1 MGVIRL
7 SRGRKIELPQNLVD
21 AVREQRAILFLGSG
35 ASLGAVNRS
44 GAAMPGATDLA
55 KAIATKFLTPKS
67 AKDGLMVVAELAAS
81 EAGSSVFNQWLADT
95 FEAFEPTDAHLKLPT
110 FRWKAIATTNYDVLV
125 EKAYDRSRDATQS
138 LVTRYK
144 DDQPFGSM
152 MDAQERPLPFL
163 KLHGCARHAHD
174 AQVPLVLTPSSY
186 NNHEA
191 NRSRL
196 YRHLED
202 LAADYTVIYCG
213 QSLSDLHIRRLS
225 QEGNRSARP
234 FHFLV
239 VPDLDEVKK
248 RFWADHRVEG
258 VCATFMDFVN
268 ALETALPPL
277 MRLPRPAAGNEYKPY
292 RTFFT
297 VNQDE
302 SDRLAAAFRTDL
314 QLVHSGLPVGLA
326 EAKRFYAGHHEGWGA
341 VRRGFDVQRRVSRH
355 LLEYI
360 AEAPPSGPRLAVV
373 RGAAGFGK
381 SIALR
386 RAAWELGVSLGELVV
401 WADDDARVWPDVLQ
415 ELHELTGRRINL
427 FVDRAAYNLEKVEA
441 AMAAAQA
448 KGIPVTVITAERTNE
463 WSIYCQRL
471 EKYAPEFFEITK
483 LSEREVDE
491 LLEKLEEHRCL
502 GKLGEETPARRKE
515 IITGKL
521 DRQLL
526 VVLHE
531 VTKGVSFETI
541 IKDEFE
547 RIAPPEA
554 QTLYL
559 DICTLNRFDV
569 PVRAGIVSR
578 LSGISFRDFET
589 EFFEPLENLVEVGKN
604 VVSGDYE
611 YRARHAHVGEIVFTQ
626 ICQTDEQR
634 HDQIVRVLSSL
645 DRSFQSDS
653 VALSGLL
660 RGRDV
665 ADTFEDVGLA
675 RDIYDLALH
684 RNPQAAFIGQQ
695 RAIFEMQHADGEGDA
710 AQDAIDAA
718 LKIEPHN
725 STLHHTRSRVL
736 AWRAQ
741 SAPSEFARGSLRSQA
756 RSALSNIPNQRDVYV
771 LTAKARL
778 RVDEVEDAI
787 TRMEAAPSDA
797 RRDELAEA
805 VDDAERAIGQAMNA
819 FPEEAELLRSEAR
832 LQDLLGDEDAAVQLL
847 EKAWKK
853 MPRGSGVAKQLAK
866 RYLARNNIDAA
877 LKALN
882 AALERQPTDRSLN
895 LMIANILFLQAGDI
909 NNSKA
914 IDFLKASFVSGDRE
928 HWGRFVRA
936 GHAYVTGDYGEAERL
951 FDELNQRAPD
961 AFRPKLRPEHRWL
974 SEAGKDRRGIIE
986 KSFGAYFLI
995 TPTVGPD
1002 GLYSPSWATDDDD
1015 WEALG
1020 VRSQVR
1026 FDIGFNRRGP
1036 FGKNLRSTAQ

>member
-1 MGVIRL
+1 
-7 SRGRKIELPQNLVD
+7 
-21 AVREQRAILFLGSG
+21 
-35 ASLGAVNRS
+35 
-44 GAAMPGATDLA
+44 MPGATDLA
-55 KAIATKFLTPKS
+55 KALATKFLTPKT

-81 EAGSSVFNQWLADT
+81 EAGSSAVNQWLADT

-125 EKAYDRSRDATQS
+125 EKAYDRSEPGAQT

-144 DDQPFGSM
+144 DDQAFGSM
-152 MDAQERPLPFL
+152 MDAQESPLPFL

-174 AQVPLVLTPSSY
+174 AQVPLILTPSSY

-191 NRSRL
+191 NRGRL
-196 YRHLED
+196 YRQLED

-239 VPDLDEVKK
+239 VPDLDDVKR

-258 VCATFMDFVN
+258 VRATFADFVN
-268 ALETALPPL
+268 ALDTTLPPL
-277 MRLPRPAAGNEYKPY
+277 MRLPRPPASNEDKPY
-292 RTFFT
+292 RTFFA

-302 SDRLAAAFRTDL
+302 SDRLATAFRTDL
-314 QLVHSGLPVGLA
+314 QLVHSGLPVGAA
-326 EAKRFYAGHHEGWGA
+326 EAQRFYSGHNEGWGA
-341 VRRGFDVQRRVSRH
+341 IRRGFDVQRRVSRH
-355 LLEYI
+355 LLEFI
-360 AEAPPSGPRLAVV
+360 AEAPLSGPQLAVV

-401 WADDDARVWPDVLQ
+401 WANDDARVWPDVLQ
-415 ELHELTGRRINL
+415 ELHELTGRRIHL
-427 FVDRAAYNLEKVEA
+427 FIDRAAYNLEKVEA
-441 AMAAAQA
+441 ALAAAQA
-448 KGIPVTVITAERTNE
+448 KDVPVTVVTAERTNE

-471 EKYAPEFFEITK
+471 EKYAPEFFDATK
-483 LSEREVDE
+483 LSKREVDE

-531 VTKGVSFETI
+531 VTRGVPFETI

-589 EFFEPLENLVEVGKN
+589 EFFEPLEDLVEVGQN

-626 ICQTDEQR
+626 VCQTDEQR

-645 DRSFQSDS
+645 DRSFQSDNL
-653 VALSGLL
+653 ALSGLL
-660 RGRDV
+660 RGRYV
-665 ADTFEDVGLA
+665 ADTFENIGFA
-675 RDIYDLALH
+675 RDVYDLALH

-710 AQDAIDAA
+710 AQAAIDAA
-718 LKIEPHN
+718 LEIEPHN

-736 AWRAQ
+736 AYRAK

-756 RSALSNIPNQRDVYV
+756 RSALGNIPNQSDVYV

-778 RVDEVEDAI
+778 RVDDVEDAF
-787 TRMEAAPSDA
+787 TRMDASPSDA

-805 VDDAERAIGQAMNA
+805 VDDAERAIARAMNV
-819 FPEEAELLRSEAR
+819 FPEEPELLRSEAR
-832 LQDLLGDEDAAVQLL
+832 LQDLLGDGEAAIQLL
-847 EKAWKK
+847 EKAWAK
-853 MPRGSGVAKQLAK
+853 MPRGAGVAKQLAR
-866 RYLARNNIDAA
+866 RYLARNDVDAA
-877 LKALN
+877 LATLN
-882 AALERQPTDRSLN
+882 VALERQPTDRSLN
-895 LMIANILFLQAGDI
+895 LMIANILFSEVGDI
-909 NNSKA
+909 NDSKA
-914 IDFLKASFVSGDRE
+914 VDFLKASFVSGDRE

-951 FDELNQRAPD
+951 FDDLNQRAPD
-961 AFRPKLRPEHRWL
+961 DFRPKLRPAHRWL
-974 SEAGKDRRGIIE
+974 LNASKDRRGVIA
-986 KSFGAYFLI
+986 KNFGAYFLI

-1002 GLYSPSWATDDDD
+1002 GLYTPSWATDDED
-1015 WEALG
+1015 WESLG

-1036 FGKNLRSTAQ
+1036 FGRNVRSTAQ

>member
-1 MGVIRL
+1 MGR
-7 SRGRKIELPQNLVD
+7 RRKVELPQNLVD
-21 AVREQRAILFLGSG
+21 AIREQRAVLFLGSG
-35 ASLGAVNRS
+35 ASLGAVDAS
-44 GAAMPGATDLA
+44 GATMPGAGPLTKSISEMFLSSKFA
-55 KAIATKFLTPKS
+55 KEE
-67 AKDGLMVVAELAAS
+67 LMVAAELAVS
-81 EAGSSVFNQWLADT
+81 EAGSARVNQWLMDT
-95 FEAFEPTDAHLKLPT
+95 FNAFEPMDAHLKLPA

-125 EKAYDRSRDATQS
+125 EKAYDRSGEGAQT

-174 AQVPLVLTPSSY
+174 AQVPLVLTPTSY

-191 NRSRL
+191 NRARL
-196 YRHLED
+196 YRQLEE

-239 VPDLDEVKK
+239 SPGLDEVKK
-248 RFWADHRVEG
+248 RFWAEHRVEG
-258 VCATFMDFVN
+258 IQATFAEFMD
-268 ALETALPPL
+268 ALDTALPPL
-277 MRLPRPAAGNEYKPY
+277 MRLPRLADTNEDKPY

-302 SDRLAAAFRTDL
+302 SDRLASAFRTDL
-314 QLVHSGLPVGLA
+314 QLLHSGLPVGAASA
-326 EAKRFYAGHHEGWGA
+326 ERFYAGHDEGWGA
-341 VRRGFDVQRRVSRH
+341 IRRGFDVQRRVSRH
-355 LLEYI
+355 LIEFV
-360 AEAPPSGPRLAVV
+360 AEAPPSGPRLVVV

-386 RAAWELGVSLGELVV
+386 RAAWELGVSLGELVI
-401 WADDDARVWPDVLQ
+401 WANDDARVWPDTLQ
-415 ELHELTGRRINL
+415 ELHELTGRRIHL
-427 FVDRAAYNLEKVEA
+427 FIDRAAYNLEKVEA
-441 AMAAAQA
+441 ALAAAKA
-448 KGIPVTVITAERTNE
+448 KDVPITVVTAERTNE

-471 EKYAPEFFEITK
+471 ERYSPEFFETTK

-491 LLEKLEEHRCL
+491 LLEKLEECRCL
-502 GKLGEETPARRKE
+502 GRLADETPARRKE
-515 IITGKL
+515 IVIGKL

-531 VTKGVSFETI
+531 VTRGVSFETI

-547 RIAPPEA
+547 RIAPPDA

-578 LSGISFRDFET
+578 LSGISFREFET
-589 EFFEPLENLVEVGKN
+589 EFFEPLEDLVGVSRN

-645 DRSFQSDS
+645 DRSFQSDNT
-653 VALSGLL
+653 ALSGLL

-665 ADTFEDVGLA
+665 AETFEDVGLA

-695 RAIFEMQHADGEGDA
+695 RAIFEMQHSGGDA
-710 AQDAIDAA
+710 AAAEAAIDGA
-718 LKIEPHN
+718 LEIEPHN

-736 AWRAQ
+736 AYRAQ
-741 SAPSEFARGSLRSQA
+741 SAPSEFARDSLRSQA
-756 RSALSNIPNQRDVYV
+756 RSALGNISNQQDVYV
-771 LTAKARL
+771 LTARARL

-787 TRMEAAPSDA
+787 SRMKTSPSDA

-805 VDDAERAIGQAMNA
+805 VDDAERAITRAMNA
-819 FPEEAELLRSEAR
+819 FPDEAELLRAEAR
-832 LQDLLGDEDAAVQLL
+832 LHEFLGDDDGAIHLL
-847 EKAWKK
+847 EKAWMK
-853 MPRGSGVAKQLAK
+853 MPRGAGVAKQLAR
-866 RYLARNNIDAA
+866 RYLARNDVDSA
-877 LKALN
+877 LTMLN
-882 AALERQPTDRSLN
+882 TALERQPTDRSLN
-895 LMIANILFLQAGDI
+895 LMIANILFSQSADL
-909 NNSKA
+909 NSSKA
-914 IDFLKASFVSGDRE
+914 VDFLKVSFVSGDRE
-928 HWGRFVRA
+928 HWGRFLRA
-936 GHAYVTGDYGEAERL
+936 GHAYVIGDYEESKRL
-951 FDELNQRAPD
+951 FEDLDQRAPD
-961 AFRPKLRPEHRWL
+961 DFRPKLRPEHRWL
-974 SEAGKDRRGIIE
+974 SDASKGRRGIIS
-986 KSFGAYFLI
+986 KNFGAFFLI

-1002 GLYSPSWATDDDD
+1002 GLYTPSWATDDEG

-1020 VRSQVR
+1020 IRSQVC
-1026 FDIGFNRRGP
+1026 FDIGFNRRGAYAR
-1036 FGKNLRSTAQ
+1036 NVSQIVR